1 MNTSLI
7 KVHEVF
13 TSLILIKLHQV
24 FTSLILIKLHQ
35 VFTSLNKVHEV
46 LGPEHARMVLSKH
59 LRIQNKTKQNKTKL
73 VHHFDF
79 GQPKQNKI
87 IYFLILFDQN

>member
-24 FTSLILIKLHQ
+24 FTSLI
-35 VFTSLNKVHEV
+35 KVHEV
-46 LGPEHARMVLSKH
+46 LGPEHAMVLSVF
-59 LRIQNKTKQNKTKL
+59 LACMFLDNDNLI
-73 VHHFDF
+73 
-79 GQPKQNKI
+79 KI
-87 IYFLILFDQN
+87 